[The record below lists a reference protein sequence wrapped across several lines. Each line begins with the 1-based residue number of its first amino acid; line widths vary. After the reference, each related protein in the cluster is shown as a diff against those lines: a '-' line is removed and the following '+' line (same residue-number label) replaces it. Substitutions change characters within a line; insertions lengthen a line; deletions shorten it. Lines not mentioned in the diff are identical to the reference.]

1 MIPHIKILILNWNG
15 CELTLNCLKSVL
27 QLDYSN
33 FSVSVIDNGSY
44 DDSINSIKKSFPEV
58 EILELQENVGFS
70 MGYNY
75 AFSKMRTQKIDYYW
89 ILNNDTTV
97 SKKAIFY
104 FLKSVKIYGEK
115 HIYGSLIN
123 YMDKPSIIWYA
134 GAKVDLFWG
143 ILSHNLIRKPMDLTE
158 IKNLNSETDYIT
170 GCSIFTSK
178 ETINMLDGFD
188 NSFNMYGEDVDLC
201 LRARVKGVK
210 CYFVYKAVVFHK
222 VSASIGGE
230 FSLAKIIKR
239 FNSVLILMK
248 KHTSTV
254 GILIGFPLFLIRSI
268 FFGIYSVVK
277 R

>member
-1 MIPHIKILILNWNG
+1 
-15 CELTLNCLKSVL
+15 
-27 QLDYSN
+27 
-33 FSVSVIDNGSY
+33 
-44 DDSINSIKKSFPEV
+44 
-58 EILELQENVGFS
+58 
-70 MGYNY
+70 
-75 AFSKMRTQKIDYYW
+75 
-89 ILNNDTTV
+89 
-97 SKKAIFY
+97 
-104 FLKSVKIYGEK
+104 
-115 HIYGSLIN
+115 
-123 YMDKPSIIWYA
+123 
-134 GAKVDLFWG
+134 
-143 ILSHNLIRKPMDLTE
+143 MDLTE

-178 ETINMLDGFD
+178 ETIDMLDGFD

-268 FFGIYSVVK
+268 FFGIYSVIK